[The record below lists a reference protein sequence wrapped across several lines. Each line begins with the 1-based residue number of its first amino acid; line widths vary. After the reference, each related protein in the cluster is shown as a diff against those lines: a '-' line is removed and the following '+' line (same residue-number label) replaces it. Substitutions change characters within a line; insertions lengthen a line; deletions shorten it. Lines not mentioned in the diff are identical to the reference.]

1 MAQNWK
7 YKKKDVIFK
16 EGSFKPIFM
25 SYGDCVNIMLG
36 EARNLRNKKKK
47 ITLSVKDL
55 YHCSKRMKGLPWK

>member
-25 SYGDCVNIMLG
+25 SYEDCVNIMLG

-47 ITLSVKDL
+47 NYFISQG
-55 YHCSKRMKGLPWK
+55 SLPLF